1 MSTVLERREGV
12 AAEER
17 PVDALEPKDEALAEI
32 RAEVERV
39 GRKAESLRRR
49 LAEVE
54 AGGAAVRRRRV
65 RARGFV
71 VADGTRIFGLDG
83 AA

>member
-1 MSTVLERREGV
+1 MLTVTEKDEGAAAV
-12 AAEER
+12 AATG
-17 PVDALEPKDEALAEI
+17 DWLEPKDKALSEI
-32 RAEVERV
+32 RAEAERV
-39 GRKAESLRRR
+39 GRRAESLRHR

-54 AGGAAVRRRRV
+54 SGGIAVRRRRG

-71 VADGTRIFGLDG
+71 VADGTRIFGIEE